1 LNGTVLDI
9 NRRNFFS
16 KVGKNAS
23 LSAAAVAA
31 PALVN
36 LNSLSDEF
44 KAFSMEMNGKLG
56 LVAAEVKQQLHGLN
70 NRLDSTALKLYYQQV
85 QLYFIFLLLAL
96 SFGIDAGM
104 TAAWV
109 IT

>member
-1 LNGTVLDI
+1 M
-9 NRRNFFS
+9 
-16 KVGKNAS
+16 AAA
-23 LSAAAVAA
+23 AAAVAA

>member
-1 LNGTVLDI
+1 MDI

-16 KVGKNAS
+16 KVGKKAS
-23 LSAAAVAA
+23 LAAAAVAA

-44 KAFSMEMNGKLG
+44 KVFSMEMNGKLG

-70 NRLDSTALKLYYQQV
+70 NRLDSTVLKLYYQQV